1 MMGGTHIPP
10 QDPQYMKVEAERR
23 AELLRQGKSTDGA
36 AGVIVDLLMGVLR
49 YIFSGLAQL
58 WQKRR

>member
-10 QDPQYMKVEAERR
+10 QDPKYMKVEAERR

-49 YIFSGLAQL
+49 YIFSGLARL
-58 WQKRR
+58 WQRRR